1 MDGFLKAPNPK
12 KKEKKPFLLELLLG
26 ISLFIVVGLVIY
38 MTLNPRKGEEEMRN
52 AERSQTIVE
61 IAAAVKKYVDAT
73 GNLPKEIPLNREC
86 ASIGNEICKLNA
98 EDCTGYIQ
106 LKSLFDADLL
116 NLLSADELRT
126 SGNGTGYYIS
136 HDGDGSV
143 MICAP
148 LAERGADISLEQFVY

>member
-1 MDGFLKAPNPK
+1 MNGFLKAPNPK
-12 KKEKKPFLLELLLG
+12 KKESKPFLLELLLG
-26 ISLFIVVGLVIY
+26 ISLIVVVGLVIY
-38 MTLNPRKGEEEMRN
+38 MTLNPRKGEEEVRN
-52 AERSQTIVE
+52 SERSQVIVE

-98 EDCTGYIQ
+98 DDCTGYVQ
-106 LKSLFDADLL
+106 LRSLTEADLII
-116 NLLSADELRT
+116 LLPTDGLRK

-143 MICAP
+143 MVCAP
-148 LAERGADISLEQFVY
+148 LAERGVDISLKQFVY